1 MGIYRRPDSP
11 TFWMSLQV
19 HGQRVRMNTMVED
32 RGLAGDLFCAW
43 KAELARAR
51 WLGTPTADG
60 DHTVAELITQYLM
73 MVTPRKAPVSQERD
87 HLILARFATRWGTL
101 LMRDLSALLIE
112 AYMAERLAQVCFA
125 TVSKELGVIKAA
137 CRCAVRWNWASHSPF
152 TGIVLNQEGT
162 ARSRWLSD
170 DEEARLLAHCETEL
184 RDLVIVGLD
193 TGLRPGNLVGLH
205 GEWVQQAGTCLIIP
219 REHTKTKT
227 LPITIPLTTRA
238 AAIIG
243 RYLEHARAEHV
254 FVSKTGRPYTSA
266 EANRR
271 LQRAAVKAGL
281 RDVCVYT
288 LRHTFISRLVQ
299 AGVSLPEV
307 AALAGH
313 RDVRMTMR
321 YAHLAPQ
328 HLRKSIASLEARIGT
343 GMDHMLT
350 NTI

>member
-1 MGIYRRPDSP
+1 MGVYQRPDSP

-19 HGQRVRMNTMVED
+19 HGQRVRLNTMVED

-51 WLGTPTADG
+51 WLGIPTPDG
-60 DHTVAELITQYLM
+60 DHTVAELIAEYLKLM
-73 MVTPRKAPVSQERD
+73 TPRKSSVSQQRD
-87 HLILARFATRWGTL
+87 RLILARFTTRWGQL
-101 LMRDLSALLIE
+101 LVRDLSALLIE
-112 AYMAERLAQVCFA
+112 AYMAERLAQVRFA
-125 TVSKELGVIKAA
+125 TVSKELGVLKAA
-137 CRCAVRWNWASHSPF
+137 FCCAIRWGWASHSPF
-152 TGIVLNQEGT
+152 MGIVLNQEGT
-162 ARSRWLSD
+162 ARTRWLSE
-170 DEEARLLAHCETEL
+170 DEEPRLLAHCETGL

-193 TGLRPGNLVGLH
+193 TGLRPGNLVGLQRA
-205 GEWVQQAGTCLIIP
+205 WVQPAGICLIVP

-238 AAIIG
+238 ADIV
-243 RYLEHARAEHV
+243 RQYLERARSEHV

-266 EANRR
+266 EANRM
-271 LQRAAVKAGL
+271 LQRAALKAGL
-281 RDVCVYT
+281 RDICLYT

-313 RDVRMTMR
+313 RDIRMTMR

-328 HLRKSIASLEARIGT
+328 HLRDSIATLEASLGT
-343 GMDHMLT
+343 RTDHRLT